1 VILPEKVLQVLI
13 KAWTGAPGHC
23 FSSEIPK
30 GRSQAKIKNNL
41 GCLRMRVPRRITAQA
56 PK

>member
-1 VILPEKVLQVLI
+1 MILPEKVLQVLI